1 MDKFISHKIIIH
13 QKNIFWTHRLTDIY
27 TTVWRFC
34 AFLKTREHSIS
45 STLQW
50 RRRGRRQRRKPQ
62 LSHSKNSSLLRP
74 LWLIWRRFCFLFF
87 VFCFLLIHSNS
98 KSLLSPLLSLGLSI
112 WVFVVVM
119 IIRYKLSFHHSFEIK
134 AFDWFGILHF
144 WWIFRFLFQRKL
156 RYQLL
161 SVQERLETWILLKRG
176 VLQF

>member
-1 MDKFISHKIIIH
+1 MATEREKTKKKASALSLQEFISI
-13 QKNIFWTHRLTDIY
+13 
-27 TTVWRFC
+27 TT
-34 AFLKTREHSIS
+34 
-45 STLQW
+45 
-50 RRRGRRQRRKPQ
+50 
-62 LSHSKNSSLLRP
+62 P
-74 LWLIWRRFCFLFF
+74 LIDLEKVLFF